1 MADDVTR
8 DGELRARVDMLR
20 ERYFKR
26 DENATIVMHVRR
38 GDFDKVDPDA
48 FNDEY
53 PRPVVSNR
61 IEAMARHAVAA
72 LSTLPTLRCNA
83 ASMAASDRAKER
95 ADKRT
100 AVVNHYF
107 KNARFQE
114 QMQIGADHLYCFG
127 MIVTQIVPDFEEK
140 LPVPTVRDSLGFY
153 PVWDA
158 RGRTVEAAHVFRK
171 RIVDLQAMYP
181 EHHQVLDKA
190 AKAGAGRAEVEVY
203 HHDDGKNVTILVPA
217 CGDLILH
224 RYKNPVGQCLF
235 VCTKRPTPDGEVRGA
250 FDDLVWVQLA
260 RNELQM
266 LMMEATEK
274 AVDAP
279 IALPLD
285 AGEFAYGP
293 DAVIRSA
300 TPRDIGRVG
309 IEIPQAAFAGVEH
322 FKEEMEAGALVP
334 QALSGTMDASVI
346 TGQGVQQLMAGY
358 SQQMAM
364 MQQTLLGHYER
375 VVRLSLMLDEALWPD
390 EKKVIAGYRSG
401 AEYEVSYVPSKDIA
415 GNFEVDVTFGTSTG
429 MTPNQH
435 MVYLLQ
441 GQSAGLF
448 SRDTVQRS
456 LPGDINASDE
466 QDKIRIEQARDAV
479 SAAVAGLGSAIPG
492 LVAEGQNPAEVIGQ
506 LAEYVRLLQKGK
518 PPEEVAAKV
527 FAPPE
532 PPPEQAVDPMAQMAG
547 APGGDPM
554 AAAAPGGGGGGE
566 PVPGGAAQPPIAQ
579 FFAGLTSSG
588 EPNLGSYTSRQQ
600 AAF

>member
-1 MADDVTR
+1 MADEVTR
-8 DGELRARVDMLR
+8 DAELRQRVDMLR

-26 DENATIVMHVRR
+26 DANAAIVMHVRR

-48 FNDEY
+48 FSDEY
-53 PRPVVSNR
+53 PRPIVSNR
-61 IEAMARHAVAA
+61 IEGMARHAVAA
-72 LSTLPTLRCNA
+72 LSTLPTMRCNA
-83 ASMAASDRAKER
+83 SSMAASDRAKER

-100 AVVNHYF
+100 EIVNHYF

-114 QMQIGADHLYCFG
+114 QMQIGADHLNCFG
-127 MIVTQIVPDFEEK
+127 MIVTQVVPDFDEK
-140 LPVPTVRDSLGFY
+140 MPVPTVRDSLGFY

-158 RGRTVEAAHVFRK
+158 RGRTIEAAHIFRK

-181 EHHQVLDKA
+181 EHHEVLDKA
-190 AKAGAGRAEVEVY
+190 AKAAGARGGAEVEVY
-203 HHDDGKNVTILVPA
+203 HHDDGKYVTILVPA
-217 CGDLILH
+217 CNNLVLH

-260 RNELQM
+260 RNEMQM
-266 LMMEATEK
+266 LALEAAEK

-285 AGEFAYGP
+285 ASEFAFGP

-309 IEIPQAAFAGVEH
+309 INVPNEAFASIEH

-334 QALSGTMDASVI
+334 QALSGTLDASVI

-364 MQQTLLGHYER
+364 LQQTLVGHFER

-390 EKKVIAGYRSG
+390 EKKVISGYRSG
-401 AEYEVSYVPSKDIA
+401 AEYEVSYVPSKDID
-415 GNFEVDVTFGTSTG
+415 GNYEVDVTFGTSTG
-429 MTPNQH
+429 MSPNQH

-441 GQSAGLF
+441 AQSAGLL
-448 SRDTVQRS
+448 SRDMVRRS
-456 LPGDINASDE
+456 LPGDINVDE
-466 QDKIRIEQARDAV
+466 ESKIRIEQARDAV

-492 LVAEGQNPAEVIGQ
+492 LVAEGQNPAQVISQ
-506 LAEYVRLLQKGK
+506 LAEYVSLLQKGK

-527 FAPPE
+527 FAPPKQE
-532 PPPEQAVDPMAQMAG
+532 EQPAAADPMAQLMG
-547 APGGDPM
+547 A
-554 AAAAPGGGGGGE
+554 AGGGAEAGGMGGGE
-566 PVPGGAAQPPIAQ
+566 MEMQGAESAPPISS

-588 EPNLGSYTSRQQ
+588 DPNLGSYTKREQQ
-600 AAF
+600 AF